1 MEGLVPP
8 LLSLSLKSK
17 VTREGRREESKR
29 KEGRK
34 ERRKEGREGGIKGNR
49 TCHPT
54 PPPPQPPHPQ
64 RPVVK
69 SLCSQCGCVF
79 THTVTLGGTAVH
91 VSFAFCCSL
100 RHPCSACHL
109 FRVCLLT
116 LTGCSSA
123 VVFTVCILGDHLGL
137 PNIYKRKIIN
147 KYF

>member
-1 MEGLVPP
+1 MEFALEGLVPP

-69 SLCSQCGCVF
+69 SLCSQYRGQEFDPWV
-79 THTVTLGGTAVH
+79 GK
-91 VSFAFCCSL
+91 L
-100 RHPCSACHL
+100 RSHMPRGMA
-109 FRVCLLT
+109 
-116 LTGCSSA
+116 
-123 VVFTVCILGDHLGL
+123 
-137 PNIYKRKIIN
+137 NKI
-147 KYF
+147 K